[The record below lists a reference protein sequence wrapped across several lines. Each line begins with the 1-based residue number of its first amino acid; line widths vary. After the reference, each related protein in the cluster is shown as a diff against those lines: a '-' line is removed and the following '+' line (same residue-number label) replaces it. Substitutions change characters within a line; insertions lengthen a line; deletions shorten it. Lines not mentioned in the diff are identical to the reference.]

1 MKARILMMAFVFCE
15 GMSSFAQ
22 GVTFHHDATVMNQFT
37 TQETGVGALT
47 PDLYYKAFHNKYYN
61 SAHSTNKNLARLATS
76 AAVFSQI
83 EMADSIRSYLESRAK
98 IEALNVAD
106 RELDMAY
113 YTEKSKLDK
122 SLKTFRDNLG
132 VLNRFNVSADEKE
145 SWSDLLSS
153 YEYAIWITH
162 KAYMPNSKRQR
173 QYVTLRNLM
182 RENNQLLVKRIT
194 YLKAKAKLSYASDL
208 LLHDRKAIQAA
219 ADSSYDRWKGSWK
232 SPTNTP

>member
-1 MKARILMMAFVFCE
+1 MKTKVLILSLLLSMELV
-15 GMSSFAQ
+15 SHAQ
-22 GVTFHHDATVMNQFT
+22 TYHHDATVMNQFT

-61 SAHSTNKNLARLATS
+61 SARSMNKNLSRLATS
-76 AAVFSQI
+76 AAAFSQV

-98 IEALNVAD
+98 VEALNMAD
-106 RELDMAY
+106 RKYDIAY
-113 YTEKSKLDK
+113 LTEESKLDK

-132 VLNRFNVSADEKE
+132 VLNRFNVSSDEKD

-162 KAYMPNSKRQR
+162 HSYMPNSKRQR
-173 QYVTLRNLM
+173 QYVALRNLM
-182 RENNQLLVKRIT
+182 RENNQLLVKRIS
-194 YLKAKAKLSYASDL
+194 YLKAKAKLSLFSDV
-208 LLHDRKAIQAA
+208 LLHNKASIQSA

-232 SPTNTP
+232 GSVTP